1 MAVPCAFQTL
11 LAFVVQA
18 FPGKEEGN
26 VTWWQ
31 VALGFFGKLRRYKV
45 FESVFDF
52 KRYDSC
58 FLSTCVQNL
67 DDHQS
72 PVWWDPSPK
81 SLGNYAHDQETIVD
95 LFVVNHLEH
104 PNETCP

>member
-1 MAVPCAFQTL
+1 MAVPSAFQAL

-31 VALGFFGKLRRYKV
+31 VALGFSRKLPRYKV

-52 KRYDSC
+52 KRYDLC
-58 FLSTCVQNL
+58 FLSTCHVFKQNL

-72 PVWWDPSPK
+72 QVSF
-81 SLGNYAHDQETIVD
+81 G
-95 LFVVNHLEH
+95 
-104 PNETCP
+104 

>member
-1 MAVPCAFQTL
+1 MLVPRRVIFFKSCAMAVPCAFQAL

-31 VALGFFGKLRRYKV
+31 VALGFSRKLRRYKV

-52 KRYDSC
+52 KRYDLC
-58 FLSTCVQNL
+58 FLSTCHVFKQNL

-72 PVWWDPSPK
+72 QVSF
-81 SLGNYAHDQETIVD
+81 G
-95 LFVVNHLEH
+95 
-104 PNETCP
+104 